1 MSVQFGDVFQGL
13 GGGALLGLIT
23 LSIVFLALSS
33 IALIIFGVKY
43 LVAILDASGAVGEK
57 KILPPKPV
65 PVESRLPVES
75 KDDGEVLA
83 AIAAAVS
90 IVNGT
95 PARIGSIRPMPE
107 PKAVRIS
114 SWKITVRREGFEG
127 IRENGG

>member
-43 LVAILDASGAVGEK
+43 LVAILDASGSVGDR
-57 KILPPKPV
+57 KILSPKPV
-65 PVESRLPVES
+65 SVESRLPVES
-75 KDDGEVLA
+75 KDDGEILA

-90 IVNGT
+90 IVNEA
-95 PARIGSIRPMPE
+95 PAKIRSIRPMPE